1 MLLQVTV
8 RACTKGFDH
17 FGFRI
22 AVVGEFAVD
31 SSGAVGET
39 EHKRSTELLIGALIQ
54 GCAYH

>member
-17 FGFRI
+17 LGFRI

-31 SSGAVGET
+31 SRVAAERQDAKFPQSF
-39 EHKRSTELLIGALIQ
+39 
-54 GCAYH
+54 